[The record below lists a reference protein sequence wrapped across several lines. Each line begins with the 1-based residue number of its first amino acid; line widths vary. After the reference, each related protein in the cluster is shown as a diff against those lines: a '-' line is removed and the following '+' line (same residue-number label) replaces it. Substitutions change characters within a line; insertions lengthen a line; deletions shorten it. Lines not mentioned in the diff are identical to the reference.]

1 MDFENDSVV
10 RYCKPSQCENGKPL
24 AGAFLLR
31 KKDPVFRRPE
41 DETELSVDHYEF
53 FESNNYQNI
62 IKALENRNFKVNPNG
77 YLAKI
82 QYAVLKEDIMK
93 SMDLDIDIQLTST
106 SHSLIRNLYNNDF
119 EAADIF
125 LRNISEAVKIAD
137 YQ

>member
-1 MDFENDSVV
+1 
-10 RYCKPSQCENGKPL
+10 
-24 AGAFLLR
+24 
-31 KKDPVFRRPE
+31 
-41 DETELSVDHYEF
+41 
-53 FESNNYQNI
+53 
-62 IKALENRNFKVNPNG
+62 
-77 YLAKI
+77 
-82 QYAVLKEDIMK
+82 MK